1 MERILTRL
9 LITLLAILPAAISSC
24 SNSEP
29 EPEPEP
35 SGLDRTVLVYMVAD
49 NNLGSYYH
57 VDDNNI
63 AQMEAAAL
71 AGKLNGGNL
80 VVYHDGATAAPE
92 LKVITPGKT
101 TIVKAYSEDESSLS
115 VARMKQVLADVESL
129 FPASQRGLV
138 LWSHGTGWL
147 DDSSSRSASLL
158 SFGQDDNSSAGRATM
173 KLTSLAQALEG
184 ENFDFIYFDCCLMSS
199 VEVAYQLRTAA
210 KAIIASGT
218 ELPIEGMPYAENI
231 PAMFEPQLDLTQIA
245 SNTLDYYMG
254 PSASYNYCSIAVIM
268 TDPLR
273 QLAEATA
280 AIMRTGAVP
289 EAGYSRVPYFR
300 RSIPSYTWDMADY
313 IRALPVDAS
322 LIQAWDEAFART
334 VTYAGATPTSYGLDM
349 SRHTGL
355 GCFIPSVTTDTQGT
369 RSIQWHNHRD
379 LDWHRDVTSLNP
391 SYQID

>member
-49 NNLGSYYH
+49 NNLSYQFRA
-57 VDDNNI
+57 DTLNI
-63 AQMEAAAL
+63 EKMEQAARE
-71 AGKLNGGNL
+71 GTLNGGNL
-80 VVYHDGATAAPE
+80 VIYYDGPFTAPE
-92 LKVITPGKT
+92 LKVVTRKETKSIKS
-101 TIVKAYSEDESSLS
+101 YSEDESSLS
-115 VARMKQVLADVESL
+115 VNRMRQVLADVKSL

-147 DDSSSRSASLL
+147 DDSYSRTTTTY
-158 SFGQDDNSSAGRATM
+158 SFGQDNNSATGRATM
-173 KLTSLAQALEG
+173 KLTSLSQALVG
-184 ENFDFIYFDCCLMSS
+184 ENFDFIYFDCCLMST
-199 VEVAYQLRTAA
+199 VEVAYQLRTAS

-218 ELPIEGMPYAENI
+218 ELPIEGMPYDDNI
-231 PAMFEPQLDLTQIA
+231 PAMFEPNLDLDKIA
-245 SNTLDYYMG
+245 QNTL
-254 PSASYNYCSIAVIM
+254 SFYNDGKVDNSGCSIAVI
-268 TDPLR
+268 R
-273 QLAEATA
+273 NEYISALAEATA

-289 EAGYSRVPYFR
+289 ESGYSRVPYFR

>member
-1 MERILTRL
+1 MERLLTKL
-9 LITLLAILPAAISSC
+9 LITLLAVLPAAISSC
-24 SNSEP
+24 SGSEP

-35 SGLDRTVLVYMVAD
+35 QGLDRTVLVYMVAD

-63 AQMEAAAL
+63 AQMEEAAL

-80 VVYHDGATAAPE
+80 VIYHDGATTPPE

-101 TIVKAYSEDESSLS
+101 TVVKSYPEDESSLS
-115 VARMKQVLADVESL
+115 VERMKQVLADVRSL

-147 DDSSSRSASLL
+147 DDSMSRSASTL
-158 SFGQDDNSSAGRATM
+158 SFGQDDNSSTGRATM
-173 KLTSLAQALEG
+173 RLTSLARALDG
-184 ENFDFIYFDCCLMSS
+184 ENLDFIYFDCCLMSS

-218 ELPIEGMPYAENI
+218 ELPVEGMPYSENI
-231 PAMFEPQLDLTQIA
+231 PAMFEPTLDLTQIA
-245 SNTLDYYMG
+245 SNTLGYYLG
-254 PSASYNYCSIAVIM
+254 PSASYNYCTISVVM
-268 TDPLR
+268 TQPLG

-289 EAGYSRVPYFR
+289 ASGYMRVPYFR

-313 IRALPVDAS
+313 IRALPVDRA
-322 LIQAWDEAFART
+322 LIDAWNEAFART

-355 GCFIPSVTTDTQGT
+355 GCFIPSVTTDTQGA